1 MSNEPT
7 NETTNETTNT
17 TANAVALTSPNA
29 LTAEQLSLLGL
40 TQELYDMLP
49 EAAKAALMKGLKPAR
64 KTARQPKDIW
74 SNSSL
79 LIDGNDHAR
88 LLVTLAVMTR
98 DGTKEQDI
106 TQSDWVRHC
115 LALTVALGAYK
126 AQAKQGLAEA
136 STRTAAGQLRRARE
150 VIDITK
156 LQDKVKTVVLADY
169 ELAMYNYYK
178 SRDLFGGAKEDSD
191 KTWSR
196 NKCEII
202 RAQWRDNWTPE
213 NGWMPQD
220 DMTRPLFED
229 NDDNDNDDNGEA
241 GGDN

>member
-1 MSNEPT
+1 MENNT
-7 NETTNETTNT
+7 NANTTNATT
-17 TANAVALTSPNA
+17 TATP
-29 LTAEQLSLLGL
+29 TPEQLSLLGL
-40 TQELYDMLP
+40 TQEMYAALP
-49 EAAKAALMKGLKPAR
+49 EQTRMVLLKGLKPAR
-64 KTARQPKDIW
+64 KAARQPKDIW

-98 DGTKEQDI
+98 DGANEQDI

-126 AQAKQGLAEA
+126 AQAKQGIAEA

-156 LQDKVKTVVLADY
+156 LQDKVKSVVLTDW
-169 ELAMYNYYK
+169 ERAMYDYYK
-178 SRDLFGGAKEDSD
+178 SRDLWGAKKEDAD

-196 NKCEII
+196 NRCELV
-202 RAQWRDNWTPE
+202 RAQWRDNWPE
-213 NGWMPQD
+213 NNAYRPAD
-220 DMTRPLFED
+220 DGTLPLFI
-229 NDDNDNDDNGEA
+229 DDNESDSDNGEGEA
-241 GGDN
+241 